1 MENKTTRFSEELA
14 GNYGPFWKD
23 NALKEIAKMQ
33 QYADSGEI
41 CLDPN
46 GGAYWK
52 SSGYYLPDECIEK
65 LEHTTFKFSAEETKK
80 ARKIQDD
87 KFIEE
92 YRKNPPSP
100 SFEEMCEMRAAF
112 GEGAVVVDVFSGRQ
126 YKL

>member
-1 MENKTTRFSEELA
+1 MKNKTTRFSEDLA
-14 GNYGPFWKD
+14 GKHGSFWKD

-33 QYADSGEI
+33 KYADSGEI

-46 GGAYWK
+46 GGVYWK

-65 LEHTTFKFSAEETKK
+65 LGHTTFKFSAKETKI
-80 ARKIQDD
+80 ARKLQGE

-92 YRKNPPSP
+92 YRKNPHTP
-100 SFEEMCEMRAAF
+100 SFEEICEMRAAF
-112 GEGAVVVDVFSGRQ
+112 GKGAVVVDVFSGQQ